1 MWKKFLRDYFT
12 FNKRER
18 NGLLVLL
25 LIMVLITLWPTVY
38 TAYYKGDLEKVTV
51 VQLTLDSLKPEDK
64 KSMFDKS
71 YSDTPLTALEAEYS
85 SESNAANPTEII
97 LFSFD
102 PNTLDADGWRRLGI
116 PEKNIRTILKY
127 KDKGGKFYKKED
139 LKKIYGLRESDYN
152 RLEPYISFPQKPI
165 FENAEKKE
173 TERKVENIRTPL
185 ELNTADSMAL
195 LALNGIGPALTSRII
210 KYRNKLGGYVMVE
223 QLREVYGLL
232 PESFEQVKGQLQV
245 DASKVKKLNINTVT
259 TNELKQHPY
268 FRNPLAAMVISYRDQ
283 HGSFA
288 QPQDL
293 KNIELIN
300 DSVYQKIVPYLEF

>member
-38 TAYYKGDLEKVTV
+38 TAYDKGDLEKVPV

>member
-25 LIMVLITLWPTVY
+25 FIMVLITLWPTVY

-51 VQLTLDSLKPEDK
+51 IQLSLDSLKPEDK
-64 KSMFDKS
+64 KSMFDNNH
-71 YSDTPLTALEAEYS
+71 SDTLLTALEAEYS
-85 SESNAANPTEII
+85 SESNTTNPTEII

-102 PNTLDADGWRRLGI
+102 PNALDGDGWRRLGI

-139 LKKIYGLRESDYN
+139 LKKIYGFREADYN

-173 TERKVENIRTPL
+173 TERKVETIRTPL

-195 LALNGIGPALTSRII
+195 LAVNGIGPALASRII

-232 PESFEQVKGQLQV
+232 PESFEQVKGQFQV

>member
-25 LIMVLITLWPTVY
+25 FIMVLITVWPTVY

-116 PEKNIRTILKY
+116 PDKNIRTILKY

-139 LKKIYGLRESDYN
+139 LKKIYGFREADYS

-173 TERKVENIRTPL
+173 TERKVETIRTPL
-185 ELNTADSMAL
+185 ELNTADSLSL
-195 LALNGIGPALTSRII
+195 LAVNGIGPALTSRII
-210 KYRNKLGGYVMVE
+210 KYRNKLGGYIMVE

-293 KNIELIN
+293 KSVELIN
-300 DSVYQKIVPYLEF
+300 DSVYQKILPYLEF

>member
-25 LIMVLITLWPTVY
+25 FIMVLITVWPTVY

-102 PNTLDADGWRRLGI
+102 PNTLDADVWRRLGI
-116 PEKNIRTILKY
+116 PDKNIRTILKY

-139 LKKIYGLRESDYN
+139 LKKIYGFREADYN

-173 TERKVENIRTPL
+173 TERKVETIRTPL
-185 ELNTADSMAL
+185 ELNTADSLSL
-195 LALNGIGPALTSRII
+195 LAVNGIGPALTSRII

-245 DASKVKKLNINTVT
+245 AASKVKKLHINTVT

-268 FRNPLAAMVISYRDQ
+268 FMNPLAAMVISYRDQ

-293 KNIELIN
+293 KSVELIN
-300 DSVYQKIVPYLEF
+300 DSVYQKILPYLEF

>member
-25 LIMVLITLWPTVY
+25 FIMVLITLWPTVY
-38 TAYYKGDLEKVTV
+38 TAYKKDDLEKVTV
-51 VQLTLDSLKPEDK
+51 VQLSLDSLKPEDK
-64 KSMFDKS
+64 RSMFDNS
-71 YSDTPLTALEAEYS
+71 YTDTQLTALEAEYS
-85 SESNAANPTEII
+85 SESNTANPTEII

-139 LKKIYGLRESDYN
+139 LKKIYGLREADYN

-173 TERKVENIRTPL
+173 TERKVETIRTPL

-195 LALNGIGPALTSRII
+195 LAVNGIGPALTSRII

-232 PESFEQVKGQLQV
+232 PESFEQVKGQFQV

>member
-25 LIMVLITLWPTVY
+25 FIMVLITLWPTVY

-64 KSMFDKS
+64 KSMFDNNH
-71 YSDTPLTALEAEYS
+71 SDTHLTALEAEYS
-85 SESNAANPTEII
+85 SKSNASDPTAII

-102 PNTLDADGWRRLGI
+102 PNSLDADGWRRLGI
-116 PEKNIRTILKY
+116 PEKNIRTIIKY

-139 LKKIYGLRESDYN
+139 LKKIYGFRETDYN

-165 FENAEKKE
+165 FENAEYKE
-173 TERKVENIRTPL
+173 TERKVETIRTPL
-185 ELNTADSMAL
+185 ELNTADSLAL
-195 LALNGIGPALTSRII
+195 LAVNGIGPALTSRII
-210 KYRNKLGGYVMVE
+210 KYRSKLGGYIMVE

-232 PESFEQVKGQLQV
+232 PESFEQVKGQL
-245 DASKVKKLNINTVT
+245 
-259 TNELKQHPY
+259 
-268 FRNPLAAMVISYRDQ
+268 
-283 HGSFA
+283 
-288 QPQDL
+288 
-293 KNIELIN
+293 
-300 DSVYQKIVPYLEF
+300 